1 MEFRKDEPVISLSG
15 VSCASSDGALI
26 LDDVDLQVRRGE
38 CLLLMGRSGS
48 GKTTITKCING
59 LIPSFEPSLVL
70 EGEVRVCGLDPSSCE
85 MHELAEL
92 VGSVFQNPK
101 SQFFNLTSNDELA
114 FGLESRGVPV
124 EEIEGRIARTVAA
137 LKAERLL
144 DRDVS
149 KMSGGEKQSLV
160 FASADIA
167 GPDVLVLDEPT
178 ANLDASS
185 VEALHDEMAAV
196 KAQGKTVVIA
206 EHRIYFASD
215 LIDRAVLIEDGR
227 VSRELSPGDLLALD
241 SEEREALGLRATDPD
256 EALSVTVPRAAPGGE
271 SVAGGEPKGLELSAY
286 AVVRGGGPVFEPVSV
301 FAPAGKVLGVLG
313 ENGAGKSTFLRG
325 LAGLERHETG
335 DVRFGGSRQ
344 TRKERRRSAALVMQ
358 DVNHQLFTDSVWNEC
373 LLAVGGRD
381 DEPTRARIGETLSR
395 LDLSD
400 KAQAHPMSLSG
411 GQKQRLSLACAL
423 LSDRRVLLL
432 DEPTS
437 GLDFEHMVEVARL
450 VRGLAEAG
458 AAVVLVTHDRELLNR
473 CCDGVVELGVPA
485 GKGAAR

>member
-1 MEFRKDEPVISLSG
+1 MEPRKDELAISLSG
-15 VSCASSDGALI
+15 VSCISNDGDMI
-26 LDDVDLQVRRGE
+26 LDGIDLRVKRGE

-59 LIPSFEPSLVL
+59 LIPSFEPSLSL

-85 MHELAEL
+85 MYELAEL

-124 EEIEGRIARTVAA
+124 EEIERRISRTVTA
-137 LKAERLL
+137 LKAEHLL
-144 DRDVS
+144 YRDVN

-160 FASADIA
+160 FASVDIA

-185 VEALHDEMAAV
+185 IEALHDEIAAV

-206 EHRIYFASD
+206 EHRLYFAYD

-227 VSRELSPGDLLALD
+227 VSREFSPGELMGLGE
-241 SEEREALGLRATDPD
+241 EEREALGLRATDPD
-256 EALSVTVPRAAPGGE
+256 EALSVTVPRALPGEEGE
-271 SVAGGEPKGLELSAY
+271 VGGGSEGLNLSAY
-286 AVVRGGGPVFEPVSV
+286 TVLREGAPVFDPVSV
-301 FAPAGKVLGVLG
+301 SVPMGKVLGVLG
-313 ENGAGKSTFLRG
+313 ENGTGKSTLLRG
-325 LAGLERHETG
+325 LAGLERHEAG
-335 DVRFGGSRQ
+335 EVRLEGARQ
-344 TRKERRRSAALVMQ
+344 ARKERRRSVAFVMQ
-358 DVNHQLFTDSVWNEC
+358 DVNHQLFSDSVWNEC

-400 KAQAHPMSLSG
+400 KAQMHPMALSG

-423 LSDRRVLLL
+423 LSNRRVLLL

-450 VRGLAEAG
+450 VRRLAG
-458 AAVVLVTHDRELLNR
+458 AGSAVVLVAHDREFLNR
-473 CCDGVVELGVPA
+473 CCDGVIEVGVPTNEVA
-485 GKGAAR
+485 GR